1 MDSINYDTFLINNG
15 ANTIEAFNYSTS
27 LAIWFDSYA
36 NMINGTDG
44 TLWHPNATQDER
56 IYAFY
61 PEICRSIYLTFNETQ
76 SNICGIDLYRYTLP
90 NTIYSNSTE
99 NQGFCI
105 NGTQC
110 LLSGLFTQ
118 IPCQK
123 CESIIYCFLKWMLHH
138 NYVYLV
144 SELFVPYPKIASNPH
159 FLDADPI
166 VLNAVEGLYPND
178 TLHRSFVD
186 IEPTTGSKNII

>member
-1 MDSINYDTFLINNG
+1 
-15 ANTIEAFNYSTS
+15 
-27 LAIWFDSYA
+27 
-36 NMINGTDG
+36 
-44 TLWHPNATQDER
+44 
-56 IYAFY
+56 
-61 PEICRSIYLTFNETQ
+61 
-76 SNICGIDLYRYTLP
+76 
-90 NTIYSNSTE
+90 
-99 NQGFCI
+99 
-105 NGTQC
+105 
-110 LLSGLFTQ
+110 
-118 IPCQK
+118 
-123 CESIIYCFLKWMLHH
+123 MLHH